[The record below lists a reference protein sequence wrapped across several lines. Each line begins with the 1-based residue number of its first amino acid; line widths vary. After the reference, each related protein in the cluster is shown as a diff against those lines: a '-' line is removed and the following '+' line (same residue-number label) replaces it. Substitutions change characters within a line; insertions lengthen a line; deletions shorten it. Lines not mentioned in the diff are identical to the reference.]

1 MESKDQKIRV
11 LAQAVYELR
20 LLLSNHLGSPFDD
33 GPSEKVAAHLSYAL
47 HNDALAIIENREDDF
62 VLEETFK
69 TLNHLDNLFGNEPNS
84 CFKNVIN
91 AKKT

>member
-1 MESKDQKIRV
+1 MESKDQRIKI
-11 LAQAVYELR
+11 LAQAVYDLR
-20 LLLSNHLGSPFDD
+20 LLLSNHLGSPFDNT
-33 GPSEKVAAHLSYAL
+33 SAEKMAAHLSYAL

-62 VLEETFK
+62 VIEETLK

-84 CFKNVIN
+84 CFKKVIN

>member
-1 MESKDQKIRV
+1 MESKDQKIQI

-20 LLLSNHLGSPFDD
+20 LLLSSHLGSPFDEA
-33 GPSEKVAAHLSYAL
+33 SAEKIAAHLSYAL

-62 VLEETFK
+62 VVEATLK
-69 TLNHLDNLFGNEPNS
+69 RLNHVDGLFGNKPNS
-84 CFKNVIN
+84 SFKNVVN